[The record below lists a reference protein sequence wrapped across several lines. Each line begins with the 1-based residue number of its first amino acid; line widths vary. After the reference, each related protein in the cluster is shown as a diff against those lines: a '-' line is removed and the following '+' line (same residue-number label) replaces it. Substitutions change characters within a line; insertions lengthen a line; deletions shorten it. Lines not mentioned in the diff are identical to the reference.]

1 MESLNLIESVLL
13 QLTPERL
20 LQDSRATGEGIRVAV
35 VDSGIE
41 WSVLAERARQ
51 RGREP
56 PHVEGAIFRPH
67 GPPLPYQGRQSS
79 PHGTTVA
86 DIIVTLAPR
95 VQLFSADVFAVG
107 SGTTIET
114 VLAALRHAL
123 DVWQVKIIN
132 LSLGIVEQR
141 LQPPARRWQLLQMV
155 EEAYYRDVLVVAA
168 AHNDHPFTRSY
179 PAAFAPPLLSVDKA
193 LFPDPLQF
201 AYCLRDQVEFQAH
214 GRGYLGPFATEPAT
228 SWAAAHLTG
237 IAARLLSLKPDLK
250 PFEVK
255 ALLYWLSR
263 PRPSSQ
269 PGSASSFAPEPT
281 PSEHAPAGDSA
292 RANRPEERS

>member
-1 MESLNLIESVLL
+1 MESANLIESVLAR
-13 QLTPERL
+13 LTPERL
-20 LQDSRATGEGIRVAV
+20 LQDSRATGEGIQVAV

-41 WSVLAERARQ
+41 WSVLVERAHQ
-51 RGREP
+51 RGMEP
-56 PHVEGAIFRPH
+56 PQVEGAIFRPH

-95 VQLFSADVFAVG
+95 VQLFSADVFAMG
-107 SGTTIET
+107 SGTTLET

-123 DVWQVKIIN
+123 DVWKVKIIN

-141 LQPPARRWQLLQMV
+141 LQPIARRWQLLQMV

-193 LFPDPLQF
+193 LFTDPLQF
-201 AYCLRDQVEFQAH
+201 AYRLREQVEFQAH
-214 GRGYLGPFATEPAT
+214 GRGYLGPFAAEPAT

-263 PRPSSQ
+263 SWSSSQ
-269 PGSASSFAPEPT
+269 AGSASSLVEEPMRSAQ
-281 PSEHAPAGDSA
+281 PPARELA
-292 RANRPEERS
+292 RVNIPDEGS